1 MLGFV
6 PREKIF
12 FDLLDKL
19 AEVVNRGAQLL
30 CEATNDGFD
39 VAALKD
45 RIKVVEHEGDQIT
58 HELIMQVTKSF
69 VTPLDREDIHELACR
84 LDDILDLVDAAISRI
99 FLYRVGDLTDDAR
112 AMCHNLAQ
120 ATRVLV
126 KGVAKLRRTRDHPDI
141 LPCCIEIH
149 TCENEGDRLEQHALA
164 ALFNGNRDTAEI
176 IKWKDIYDDLE
187 SAIDKCEDAANVLET
202 LVLKSS

>member
-1 MLGFV
+1 MFGFA

-19 AEVVNRGAQLL
+19 AEAVDHGAQLL
-30 CEATNDGFD
+30 CEATQDGFD
-39 VAALKD
+39 VAALKE
-45 RIKVVEHEGDQIT
+45 RIKVVEHQGDQIT
-58 HELIMQVTKSF
+58 HEIIMQVTKSF

-99 FLYRVGDLTDDAR
+99 FLYRVGNLTDDAC
-112 AMCHNLAQ
+112 AMCRNLAQ

-126 KGVAKLRRTRDHPDI
+126 RGVAKLRRTRDHTDI

-164 ALFNGNRDTAEI
+164 ALFENGHDTAEI
-176 IKWKDIYDDLE
+176 IKWKDIYEDLE
-187 SAIDKCEDAANVLET
+187 GAIDKCEDAANVLET
-202 LVLKSS
+202 LVLKST

>member
-19 AEVVNRGAQLL
+19 VGAVDRGAQLL
-30 CEATNDGFD
+30 CEATHDGFD
-39 VAALKD
+39 VATLKD

-58 HELIMQVTKSF
+58 HELIMQVTRSF
-69 VTPLDREDIHELACR
+69 VTPLDREDIHQLACR

-99 FLYRVGDLTDDAR
+99 FLYRVGELTEDAR
-112 AMCHNLAQ
+112 AMCRNLAQ
-120 ATRVLV
+120 ATRILV
-126 KGVAKLRRTRDHPDI
+126 KGVGKLRRSRDHPDI

-164 ALFNGNRDTAEI
+164 SLFERAQDAAEI
-176 IKWKDIYDDLE
+176 IKWKDIYEDLE
-187 SAIDKCEDAANVLET
+187 DAVDRCQDAANVLET